1 MGTLFTRQKKRR
13 LPTSSRFM
21 WLCAAKSRKDVVAC
35 MKRRASAARNNI
47 TQQKGSVLT
56 WAIVILL
63 VLTVL
68 VGAVLTLSLSY
79 YTRSMNNNSLKQAY
93 FTARSAVNAIAQE
106 LCGSVETA
114 NGQAMLAKLPSNGDL
129 LEIPNIQFD
138 NNQSDMGTCKAVL
151 KRESYHGLDTI
162 LITAT
167 ATVGSQTESVSLR
180 LQQKAGF
187 SFPDFGDATLYKIAA
202 DTTAVIYGD
211 PNRNYYVQKD
221 STVKFASNANY
232 DGIIYAE
239 TNAVISITQ
248 GAKFQFSGKIYLQSG
263 TIIQYNKLHKQFVG
277 SFYAQDGSVITIN
290 DIKVTV
296 MINQDGT
303 LSFSPSHTGLTILN
317 LFRVD
322 EWNLPSK
329 NENTS
334 SAMDSTDGNSSE
346 NTGGNG
352 TAASSWSIL
361 QYEQTKEASL

>member
-1 MGTLFTRQKKRR
+1 
-13 LPTSSRFM
+13 
-21 WLCAAKSRKDVVAC
+21 
-35 MKRRASAARNNI
+35 MKRRASAARNTI
-47 TQQKGSVLT
+47 TRQKGSVLT

-79 YTRSMNNNSLKQAY
+79 YTRSLNNNSLKQAY
-93 FTARSAVNAIAQE
+93 FTARSAVNAIAEE
-106 LCGSVETA
+106 LCGSTA
-114 NGQAMLAKLPSNGDL
+114 NGKTMLAKLLSNGDV

-138 NNQSDMGTCKAVL
+138 NHQSDMGTCKAVL
-151 KRESYHGLDTI
+151 KRESYRGLDTI

-202 DTTAVIYGD
+202 DTTAVIYGNPD
-211 PNRNYYVQKD
+211 QNYYVQKD
-221 STVKFASNANY
+221 STVQFASNANY
-232 DGIIYAE
+232 DGVIYAE
-239 TNAVISITQ
+239 TNAVISIKQ

-263 TIIQYNKLHKQFVG
+263 AVIEYSKLHNQFDG
-277 SFYAQDGSVITIN
+277 TLYAQDGAVITIN

-296 MINQDGT
+296 TINPDGT
-303 LSFSPSHTGLTILN
+303 LSFSPSHTGFTILN

-322 EWNLPSK
+322 DWNLPSK

-334 SAMDSTDGNSSE
+334 STTDNNGGTSSGN
-346 NTGGNG
+346 

-361 QYEQTKEASL
+361 QYEQTKEASS